1 MHVREIIALRNMHVP
16 SPASFGVGASL
27 YFLRA
32 PTAPTASIELL
43 LLSDQYWHDNDANG
57 ALKTACLVKKIQ
69 EDTISSKCHRAGPN
83 LVVNQ
88 RHSVLYNLPLRQL
101 ALQD

>member
-1 MHVREIIALRNMHVP
+1 MHVRGIIALRNMHVP
-16 SPASFGVGASL
+16 PPASFGVGASL

-57 ALKTACLVKKIQ
+57 PLKTACLAKKIQ
-69 EDTISSKCHRAGPN
+69 EDTISSKCHCAGLN
-83 LVVNQ
+83 LVVSPTQ
-88 RHSVLYNLPLRQL
+88 SVVRYHSGILLL
-101 ALQD
+101 

>member
-1 MHVREIIALRNMHVP
+1 MHVRGIIALRNMHVP
-16 SPASFGVGASL
+16 PLASFGVGASL

-57 ALKTACLVKKIQ
+57 ALKTACLSKKFKKIPSLQ
-69 EDTISSKCHRAGPN
+69 NVTGPD
-83 LVVNQ
+83 
-88 RHSVLYNLPLRQL
+88 RTWS
-101 ALQD
+101 

>member
-1 MHVREIIALRNMHVP
+1 MHVP
-16 SPASFGVGASL
+16 PPASFGVGAYL

-69 EDTISSKCHRAGPN
+69 EDTISSKCHWAGPN
-83 LVVNQ
+83 LVVSQ
-88 RHSVLYNLPLRQL
+88 TQSVLYNLPLRQL
-101 ALQD
+101 ALQN